1 MKLKEVKKDN
11 AFKNLL
17 KACLDL
23 SDIMEETGLTCR
35 MQKEDKH
42 CKKRTDNKMIYKAY
56 NRAYNIC
63 KKVGYPTAPHCEYN
77 HGLMLERNGMYGMY
91 WSCRCGG
98 CSSTKPHFDNPD
110 PKYKWI
116 PYEEKRKQNYLEK
129 AM

>member
-23 SDIMEETGLTCR
+23 ADMA
-35 MQKEDKH
+35 D
-42 CKKRTDNKMIYKAY
+42 DNKIIYKAY

-63 KKVGYPTAPHCEYN
+63 KQVGYPTAPHCEYN

-91 WSCRCGG
+91 WSCRCDG

-110 PKYKWI
+110 PKYRWV
-116 PYEEKRKQNYLEK
+116 PYSEKEKRNYLEE
-129 AM
+129 AI